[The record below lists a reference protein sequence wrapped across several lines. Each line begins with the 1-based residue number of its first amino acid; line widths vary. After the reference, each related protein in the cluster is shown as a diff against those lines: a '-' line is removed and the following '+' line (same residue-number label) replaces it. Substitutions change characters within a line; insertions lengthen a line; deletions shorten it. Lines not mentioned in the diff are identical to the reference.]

1 MLANMKVVAIGA
13 GKWGTNILN
22 TLHEMGNLAGIVELN
37 QSQHPTLQEKYG
49 VPVANQLSDFDT
61 DAFQAVTVAT
71 PAATHKAVGLE
82 AIALGKHA
90 FIEKPITLSGA
101 DAEELIR
108 AANQASVTLM
118 TNHLLLFQPAI
129 EFMGQSIREGLIGEL
144 RSIHVTRANLGRA
157 RDVENVLWSLGV
169 HDVAVVLDLVK
180 DEPAKVI
187 AVGDDFLTEGIEDDT
202 YLHITFKNGVKAHIH
217 NSWLWPVLDRR
228 TIVIGSK
235 GMLWYDELN
244 QTVTLHRKSI
254 DASLQNINDGEEQV
268 FEGAAKPL
276 TLSIE
281 HFLDCASSGKTPRS
295 DGASARTVIG
305 ILEEASRSLK

>member
-1 MLANMKVVAIGA
+1 MKVVAIGA

-22 TLHEMGNLAGIVELN
+22 TLHETGNLAGIVELDE
-37 QSQHPTLQEKYG
+37 SQHTTLQEKYD
-49 VPVANQLSDFDT
+49 VPVAKTIRSLVPDS
-61 DAFQAVTVAT
+61 FQAVTIAT
-71 PAATHKAVGLE
+71 PAPTHLGVGLE

-90 FIEKPITLSGA
+90 FIEKPITLSAA
-101 DAEELIR
+101 DAEELVK
-108 AANQASVTLM
+108 AADQAGVTLM
-118 TNHLLLFQPAI
+118 TNHLLLYQPAI
-129 EFMGQSIREGLIGEL
+129 EFLGKSIREGLIGDL

-169 HDVAVVLDLVK
+169 HDVAVVLDLVQ
-180 DEPAKVI
+180 DQPQDVT
-187 AVGDDFLTEGIEDDT
+187 AVGDAFLNAGIEDDT
-202 YLHITFKNGVKAHIH
+202 HLHITFENGVKAHIH

-244 QTVTLHRKSI
+244 QTVTLHKKSI
-254 DASLQNINDGEEQV
+254 NASLQNVNDGEEVV

-276 TLSIE
+276 TLSLE
-281 HFLDCASSGKTPRS
+281 HFIDCATNGKTPRS

-305 ILEEASRSLK
+305 ILEDASRSLK